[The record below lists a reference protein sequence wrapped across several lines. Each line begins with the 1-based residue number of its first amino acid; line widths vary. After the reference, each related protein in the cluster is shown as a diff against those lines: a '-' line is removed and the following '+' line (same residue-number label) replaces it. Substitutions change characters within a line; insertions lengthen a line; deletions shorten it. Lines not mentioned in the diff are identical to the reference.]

1 MAQGKSGRIVLEI
14 DPVLKRRLHAELSY
28 TGVSMKEWFIRQ
40 ATNFLDIP
48 SNNYVCDVSEEYRVQ
63 SHSDEIKER
72 KTMSKA
78 SVISMFSGCGGMDL
92 GFRGDFDFLGDFYAD
107 RPFDIVWANDLN
119 KDACKTY
126 KQNLDDIIREGDV
139 WAHLDSMPESVDVVI
154 GGFPCQDISVNGKRA
169 GVAGERS
176 GLYRAMVEA
185 IRKTRPKI
193 FVAENVKGLLMEYNK
208 KSLEAVFNDFSSL
221 GYNVAYQLYRAADYG
236 VPQLRDRVF
245 IVGTR
250 PDVSLFRAP
259 IPTHSKLDWVSCEQA
274 LHDLEWKEED
284 VAFNHIWSRAK
295 KSPEQ
300 GNRHLKADRPGHTI
314 RAECHG
320 NIQFHYKL
328 PRRISMREAA
338 RIQSF
343 PDSFIFSS
351 GLRAIERQIGN
362 AVPPVLAW
370 HMAGAVAEC
379 LGNGILKAGP
389 NFETNDRRASNP
401 LQNYQL
407 A

>member
-1 MAQGKSGRIVLEI
+1 MAQGKSGRVVLEI
-14 DPVLKRRLHAELSY
+14 DPGLKRRLHAELSFA
-28 TGVSMKEWFIRQ
+28 GVSMKEWFIQQANQFLSAPEQECVNENSVRYVTKSRQ
-40 ATNFLDIP
+40 SQQKEGKIM
-48 SNNYVCDVSEEYRVQ
+48 SNS
-63 SHSDEIKER
+63 
-72 KTMSKA
+72 

-92 GFRGDFDFLGDFYAD
+92 GFRGGFDFLGRTYGVH
-107 RPFDIVWANDLN
+107 PFDIVWANDLN
-119 KDACKTY
+119 KAACRTY
-126 KQNLDDIIREGDV
+126 RQNLDDVILEGDI
-139 WAHLDSMPESVDVVI
+139 WGHLDSMPESADIVI

-185 IRKTRPKI
+185 VRKTRPKV
-193 FVAENVKGLLMEYNK
+193 FVAENVKGLLMDYNRE
-208 KSLEAVFNDFSSL
+208 SLDAVFNDFSSL
-221 GYNVAYQLYRAADYG
+221 GYNVTYQLYRAADYG
-236 VPQLRDRVF
+236 VPQMRERVF

-250 PDVSLFRAP
+250 PDVSRFKAP
-259 IPTHSKLDWVSCEQA
+259 ASTHSKLDWISCEQA

-284 VAFNHIWSRAK
+284 PKFNHIWSRAK

-300 GNRHLKADRPGHTI
+300 GNRRLKADRPGHTI

-343 PDSFIFSS
+343 PDTFIFSS
-351 GLRAIERQIGN
+351 GLREIERQVGN

-370 HMAGAVAEC
+370 HIAGAVAEC
-379 LGNGILKAGP
+379 LEGDVLKGGLSL
-389 NFETNDRRASNP
+389 ETNDQKASSL
-401 LQNYQL
+401 LQAHQL